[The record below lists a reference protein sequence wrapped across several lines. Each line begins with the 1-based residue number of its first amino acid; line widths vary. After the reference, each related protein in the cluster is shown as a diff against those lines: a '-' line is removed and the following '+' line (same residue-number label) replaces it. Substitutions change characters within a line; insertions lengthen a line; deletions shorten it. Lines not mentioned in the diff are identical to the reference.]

1 MSLLLLLQEVMKRS
15 FTIAKM
21 DYASEKSNYDI
32 IFFSLWRRWSLKDME
47 SISFGS
53 PDDLADREVETQF
66 HTWAW
71 QHSFENVAGNLNK
84 P

>member
-32 IFFSLWRRWSLKDME
+32 IFFSLWRRWSLKDMD
-47 SISFGS
+47 ISLGS
-53 PDDLADREVETQF
+53 PDNLADKEVKTQCGIPHLGLAAF
-66 HTWAW
+66 
-71 QHSFENVAGNLNK
+71 F
-84 P
+84 

>member
-47 SISFGS
+47 SISLVS
-53 PDDLADREVETQF
+53 PDDLAEKEVKTQF

>member
-53 PDDLADREVETQF
+53 PDDLADEVKTQY

-71 QHSFENVAGNLNK
+71 QHSFENVAGNLNN